1 MVNRGASVDEDTLE
15 QMLDD
20 IEAEGHAAA
29 AAVAT
34 GERGGSYRKDPHDQY
49 RGAGPVPVSKPQLC
63 SWGWP
68 ASML

>member
-29 AAVAT
+29 AA
-34 GERGGSYRKDPHDQY
+34 GERGGGYRKDVPDQY
-49 RGAGPVPVSKPQLC
+49 QEAGPVPVSKP
-63 SWGWP
+63 
-68 ASML
+68 